1 MAIDSYNNERSGIL
15 TFVMYPCNATTLPF
29 KQCESIFSKT
39 IYAFIMNNNDKSNPN
54 VPEND

>member
-29 KQCESIFSKT
+29 KHCVKV
-39 IYAFIMNNNDKSNPN
+39 YLAKLYMHL
-54 VPEND
+54 